1 MMAQPTE
8 ITQFIF
14 GESLSGQN
22 LTHAAVDGPLVD
34 PIAAVPGIRADHL

>member
-1 MMAQPTE
+1 MAQPTE

-22 LTHAAVDGPLVD
+22 LTQGAGDGPLLD
-34 PIAAVPGIRADHL
+34 PIAAVLGIRADHL